1 MAVLLVE
8 GEFVNKIFK
17 SVLGISGAALLSPA
31 VIYMP
36 FVIRD
41 TLKKHDDDCE
51 YLMILGSVILGED
64 TPSSQLIERMERAA
78 QYLNSHPGAK
88 AVCCGGCFRKEQT
101 VSEAEIIKRYLVKN
115 GIDES
120 RILLEDKSKT
130 TYENF
135 EFALKIIAQDC
146 GKSVEKTKIAFLTSD
161 YHIFRSG
168 VIAKQ
173 MGIKDIHKVS
183 ADSLSQKLQRYLR
196 EYFVSYDLAY
206 RLLFK

>member
-1 MAVLLVE
+1 M
-8 GEFVNKIFK
+8 NKIFK
-17 SVLGISGAALLSPA
+17 TVLGVSAAALLSPA

-41 TLKKHDDDCE
+41 ATKKHNDDCE

-64 TPSSQLIERMERAA
+64 TPSAQLVERMERAT
-78 QYLNSHPGAK
+78 QYLNSHRCTK
-88 AVCCGGCFRKEQT
+88 AVCCGGAFRKEQT
-101 VSEAEIIKRYLVKN
+101 VSEAEIIKRYLIKN
-115 GIDES
+115 GIDVS

-146 GKSVEKTKIAFLTSD
+146 GKNAENTKIAFLTSD

-173 MGIKDIHKVS
+173 MGIKDIYKIS
-183 ADSLSQKLQRYLR
+183 AESQSQKFQRYLR

>member
-1 MAVLLVE
+1 M
-8 GEFVNKIFK
+8 NKIFK
-17 SVLGISGAALLSPA
+17 TVLRISAVALLSPT
-31 VIYMP
+31 VVYMP
-36 FVIRD
+36 FVICD
-41 TLKKHDDDCE
+41 AVKKYNDDCE

-64 TPSSQLIERMERAA
+64 TPSSQLIERMERAV
-78 QYLNSHPGAK
+78 QYLNLHPCAK
-88 AVCCGGCFRKEQT
+88 AVCCGGCFRKEQK
-101 VSEAEIIKRYLVKN
+101 VSEAETIKRHLVKN

-135 EFALKIIAQDC
+135 EFALKIIVEDS
-146 GKSVEKTKIAFLTSD
+146 GKSAEETKIAYLTSD

-168 VIAKQ
+168 VIARQ
-173 MGIKDIHKVS
+173 SGVKDILRVS
-183 ADSLSQKLQRYLR
+183 ADSKSQKLQRYLR

>member
-1 MAVLLVE
+1 M
-8 GEFVNKIFK
+8 NKIFK
-17 SVLGISGAALLSPA
+17 TVLGISAAALLSPA

-41 TLKKHDDDCE
+41 AVKKHDDDCE

-78 QYLNSHPGAK
+78 QYLNLHRHAK
-88 AVCCGGCFRKEQT
+88 AVCCGGCFRQEQK
-101 VSEAEIIKRYLVKN
+101 VSEAEIIKRYLMHN
-115 GIDES
+115 GISEE

-146 GKSVEKTKIAFLTSD
+146 GKSAEKTKIAFLTSD

-173 MGIKDIHKVS
+173 SGVRDVLQVS
-183 ADSLSQKLQRYLR
+183 AESQNQKLQRYLR

>member
-1 MAVLLVE
+1 M
-8 GEFVNKIFK
+8 NKIFK
-17 SVLGISGAALLSPA
+17 TVLGISAVALLSPA

-41 TLKKHDDDCE
+41 ALKKHDDDCE
-51 YLMILGSVILGED
+51 YLMILGSVIFGKD
-64 TPSSQLIERMERAA
+64 TPSAQLVERMERAVR
-78 QYLNSHPGAK
+78 YLNAHTDTK
-88 AVCCGGCFRKEQT
+88 AVCCGGCFRKEQK
-101 VSEAEIIKRYLVKN
+101 VSEAEIIRRYLLNN
-115 GIDES
+115 GIAEE

-135 EFALKIIAQDC
+135 EFASKIIAEDC
-146 GKSVEKTKIAFLTSD
+146 GKSAENTKIAFLTSD

-168 VIAKQ
+168 LIAKQ

-183 ADSLSQKLQRYLR
+183 ADSQSQKFQRYLR

>member
-1 MAVLLVE
+1 M
-8 GEFVNKIFK
+8 NKIFK
-17 SVLGISGAALLSPA
+17 TVLGISAAALLSPA

-36 FVIRD
+36 FVVRD
-41 TLKKHDDDCE
+41 AAKKHDDDCE

-64 TPSSQLIERMERAA
+64 TPSSQLIERMERAV
-78 QYLNSHPGAK
+78 QYLNSHPYVK
-88 AVCCGGCFRKEQT
+88 AVCCGGCFRKEQK
-101 VSEAEIIKRYLVKN
+101 VSEAEIIKRYLMNN
-115 GIDES
+115 GIAEE

-135 EFALKIIAQDC
+135 EFALKIIAKDS
-146 GKSVEKTKIAFLTSD
+146 GKSAEKTKTAFLTSD

-173 MGIKDIHKVS
+173 SGIKDVLRVS
-183 ADSLSQKLQRYLR
+183 AASKSPKLQRYLR

-206 RLLFK
+206 RLLLK

>member
-1 MAVLLVE
+1 MS
-8 GEFVNKIFK
+8 KIFK
-17 SVLGISGAALLSPA
+17 TVLGISAAALVSPA

-41 TLKKHDDDCE
+41 ALKKHDDDCE

-64 TPSSQLIERMERAA
+64 TPSSQLIERMEKAA
-78 QYLNSHPGAK
+78 QYLNSHRYSK
-88 AVCCGGCFRKEQT
+88 AVCCGGCFRKEQK
-101 VSEAEIIKRYLVKN
+101 VSEAEIIKRYLMNN
-115 GIDES
+115 GISEE

-146 GKSVEKTKIAFLTSD
+146 RKSAEKTKIAYLTSD

-168 VIAKQ
+168 IIARQ
-173 MGIKDIHKVS
+173 SGVKDVLRVS
-183 ADSLSQKLQRYLR
+183 AASQNQKLQRYLR